1 MNPDERHVAGSSG
14 GAFLR
19 PFAGALATLVLGG
32 CLSTVPIKVEDK
44 RVFLPAVRVAYNLDD
59 DKQDASEP
67 QTGRAIEFGLAK
79 AKGSGNQFI
88 ASNQGQVI
96 LNNML
101 ITGPQQIRNDFDF
114 NFANISWRWR
124 KFFRE
129 RSLGLELSGG
139 IGFASLGLT
148 VSSPTLKASGSFD
161 TAGGQG
167 GVGLI
172 WRMSPDTSLQ
182 GRVAGY
188 ISTDDLGV
196 TSIRRY
202 ELFFAQALDKNL
214 TLRAGYAG
222 WELNGPS
229 GAGMSGFE
237 IRFSGPAVVLDWDFY
252 DRSSTSTRPN
262 PEGTL

>member
-1 MNPDERHVAGSSG
+1 MNPDERHVAGTRG

-19 PFAGALATLVLGG
+19 LFAGVLATLVLGG
-32 CLSTVPIKVEDK
+32 CLTTVPIKVEDSS
-44 RVFLPAVRVAYNLDD
+44 VFLPALRAGINLDG

-67 QTGRAIEFGLAK
+67 QTGRAIELGVAV
-79 AKGSGNQFI
+79 ARGS
-88 ASNQGQVI
+88 SNQYIAGNTQQVI
-96 LNNML
+96 FNYSNF
-101 ITGPQQIRNDFDF
+101 TGPQQLRNDFDF

-129 RSLGLELSGG
+129 RSLGLELLGG

-148 VSSPTLKASGSFD
+148 VSSPTLKASGSFG

-237 IRFSGPAVVLDWDFY
+237 LRFSGPAIVLDWDFF
-252 DRSSTSTRPN
+252 DRPSKSIYPAPASTF
-262 PEGTL
+262 

>member
-19 PFAGALATLVLGG
+19 LFAGALATLVLGG

-44 RVFLPAVRVAYNLDD
+44 RVFLPAVRAAYNLDD

-79 AKGSGNQFI
+79 AKGGGNQYI
-88 ASNQGQVI
+88 ASNQEQVI

-101 ITGPQQIRNDFDF
+101 VTGPQQLRNDFDF
-114 NFANISWRWR
+114 TFANISWRSR
-124 KFFRE
+124 KFFQE
-129 RSLGLELSGG
+129 RSMGLELFGG
-139 IGFASLGLT
+139 IGFTSLDLT
-148 VSSPTLKASGSFD
+148 VSSSTLRASGRFD

-172 WRMSPDTSLQ
+172 WRASPSTSIQ
-182 GRVAGY
+182 GRVAVFL
-188 ISTDDLGV
+188 SAADQGV
-196 TSIRRY
+196 TSIGRY
-202 ELFFAQALDKNL
+202 ELFFAHALDKNL

-222 WELNGPS
+222 WALNGPAGS
-229 GAGMSGFE
+229 GMSDFKL
-237 IRFSGPAVVLDWDFY
+237 RFSGPTVVLDWDFY
-252 DRSSTSTRPN
+252 DRPSKSIYPAPASTF
-262 PEGTL
+262 